1 MSASANYVTHT
12 IELGRMSEGPDRR
25 SQEAGE
31 RKTDLKRINR
41 LAAEAGLIT
50 RENGVNDASKYR
62 RWLRGNFRVSS
73 AVGMKADERAS
84 VIEALEQLIAGQGA

>member
-1 MSASANYVTHT
+1 MSASANYVRQT
-12 IELGRMSEGPDRR
+12 IELGRMSEGPDIR
-25 SQEAGE
+25 SQEAAE
-31 RKTDLKRINR
+31 RKADLERINR

-50 RENGVNDASKYR
+50 RKDGVNDASRYR
-62 RWLRGNFRVSS
+62 RWLKGNYQVSS